1 MQKSSIQY
9 ILKLS
14 IPIFFAN
21 LAIPMVGIIDTAL
34 MGNLGSL
41 SYLSATSV
49 AANLFSMIFWSFG
62 FLRMGTVG
70 MVSQANGRNDYTEIL
85 NIVVRN
91 LLFVLAISITI
102 ILLQNLILS
111 LSLKIF
117 DLSEATRNLYEQY
130 FKIRVYS
137 APGELTLYIITGLFV
152 GLQKTKTSSL
162 AVGFFSILNILLSIV
177 LVTKFDLNIKGVA
190 YGTLFSALITSIIF
204 LIYMFWYLSKYTKI
218 TINFAQIFNLK
229 KIKNIFN
236 INLNIFIRTILLTF
250 SFLWFTYLGTQI
262 GETYVAANFNLKK
275 IKNIFNINLNIFI
288 RTILLTFSFLWFT
301 YLGTQIGENYVA
313 ANAILI
319 NLVFLSA
326 FILDAYAF
334 STEGIVGYSLGKK
347 DLNLFKNIVKNSFIL
362 SSISGL
368 IISIIFFFTNNLV
381 INLMSD
387 INEIRELS
395 SSYAVW
401 LIILPVIS
409 SFCYQFD
416 GIFIGASQTKELR
429 NAMIFSVFSYLL
441 ISILLIKFLFNTGIW
456 ISLCIFMILRA
467 VSLFYYLDKIYL
479 RFRKN

>member
-1 MQKSSIQY
+1 MQKSSIKY

-21 LAIPMVGIIDTAL
+21 LAVPMVSIIDTAL
-34 MGNLGSL
+34 MGNLGNL
-41 SYLSATSV
+41 YYLSATSV

-70 MVSQANGRNDYTEIL
+70 MVSQANGRNDYSEIL
-85 NIVVRN
+85 NIVIQN
-91 LLFVLAISITI
+91 LLFVAVISIII
-102 ILLQNLILS
+102 ILLQNFILN

-117 DLSEATRNLYEQY
+117 DLSETTRDLYEQY
-130 FKIRVYS
+130 FRIRVYS

-152 GLQKTKTSSL
+152 GLQKTKTSSF
-162 AVGFFSILNILLSIV
+162 AVGFFSLLNIIISVV
-177 LVTKFDLNIKGVA
+177 LVIIFDLNIKGVA
-190 YGTLFSALITSIIF
+190 YGTFFSALITSSIF
-204 LIYMFWYLSKYTKI
+204 LFYTFFYLSKFI
-218 TINFAQIFNLK
+218 
-229 KIKNIFN
+229 KIKIDFGQILNLNKIKDIFN
-236 INLNIFIRTILLTF
+236 INLNIFIRTILVTF

-262 GETYVAANFNLKK
+262 GED
-275 IKNIFNINLNIFI
+275 
-288 RTILLTFSFLWFT
+288 
-301 YLGTQIGENYVA
+301 YVA

-347 DLNLFKNIVKNSFIL
+347 NLNLFKNIVKNSFIL
-362 SSISGL
+362 SSLSGL
-368 IISIIFFFTNNLV
+368 IISIIYFFSYEYV

-387 INEIRELS
+387 LEEIRKLS
-395 SSYAVW
+395 SSYVIW
-401 LIILPVIS
+401 LIILPLIS

-429 NAMIFSVFSYLL
+429 NAMVFSVLSYLI
-441 ISILLIKFLFNTGIW
+441 ISIVLTKLLFNDGIW

-467 VSLFYYLDKIYL
+467 LSLFYYLNKIYL
-479 RFRKN
+479 RFKS

>member
-1 MQKSSIQY
+1 MQKSSIKY

-21 LAIPMVGIIDTAL
+21 LAVPMVGIIDTAL
-34 MGNLGSL
+34 MGNLGNL

-70 MVSQANGRNDYTEIL
+70 MVSQASGRNDYSEIL
-85 NIVVRN
+85 NIVIRN
-91 LLFVLAISITI
+91 LLFVTLISIII
-102 ILLQNLILS
+102 ILLQNFILN

-117 DLSEATRNLYEQY
+117 DLSETTRDLYEQY
-130 FKIRVYS
+130 FRIRVCS

-162 AVGFFSILNILLSIV
+162 AVGFFSLLNILISIV
-177 LVTKFDLNIKGVA
+177 LVTIFDLNIKGVA
-190 YGTLFSALITSIIF
+190 YGTLFSGLITSSIF
-204 LIYMFWYLSKYTKI
+204 LFYTFFYLSKFTKI
-218 TINFAQIFNLK
+218 KIDFGQILNLN
-229 KIKNIFN
+229 KIKDIFN

-262 GETYVAANFNLKK
+262 GED
-275 IKNIFNINLNIFI
+275 
-288 RTILLTFSFLWFT
+288 
-301 YLGTQIGENYVA
+301 YVA

-368 IISIIFFFTNNLV
+368 IISIIYFFAYEYV

-387 INEIRELS
+387 LEEIRKLS
-395 SSYAVW
+395 SSYVIW
-401 LIILPVIS
+401 LIILPLIS

-429 NAMIFSVFSYLL
+429 NAMIFSVLSYLI
-441 ISILLIKFLFNTGIW
+441 ISIVLTKLLFNNGIW

-467 VSLFYYLDKIYL
+467 LSLFYYLNKIYL
-479 RFRKN
+479 RFKS

>member
-1 MQKSSIQY
+1 MQKSSIKY

-21 LAIPMVGIIDTAL
+21 LAVPMVGIIDTAL
-34 MGNLGSL
+34 MGNLGNL

-70 MVSQANGRNDYTEIL
+70 MVSQASGRNDYSEIL
-85 NIVVRN
+85 NIVIRN
-91 LLFVLAISITI
+91 LLFVTLISIII
-102 ILLQNLILS
+102 ILLQNFILN

-117 DLSEATRNLYEQY
+117 DLSETTRDLYEQY
-130 FKIRVYS
+130 FRIRVYS

-162 AVGFFSILNILLSIV
+162 AVGFFSLLNILISIV
-177 LVTKFDLNIKGVA
+177 LVTIFDLNIKGVA
-190 YGTLFSALITSIIF
+190 YGTLFSALITSSIF
-204 LIYMFWYLSKYTKI
+204 LFYTFFYLSKFTKI
-218 TINFAQIFNLK
+218 KIDFGQILNLN
-229 KIKNIFN
+229 KIKDIFN

-262 GETYVAANFNLKK
+262 GED
-275 IKNIFNINLNIFI
+275 
-288 RTILLTFSFLWFT
+288 
-301 YLGTQIGENYVA
+301 YVA

-368 IISIIFFFTNNLV
+368 IISIIYFFSHEHV

-387 INEIRELS
+387 LEEIRKLS
-395 SSYAVW
+395 SSYVIW
-401 LIILPVIS
+401 LIILPLIS

-429 NAMIFSVFSYLL
+429 NAMIFSVLSYLI
-441 ISILLIKFLFNTGIW
+441 ISIVLTKLLLNNGIW

-467 VSLFYYLDKIYL
+467 LSLFYYLNKIYL
-479 RFRKN
+479 RFKS

>member
-1 MQKSSIQY
+1 MQKSSIKY

-34 MGNLGSL
+34 MGNLGNL
-41 SYLSATSV
+41 SYLSATSI

-70 MVSQANGRNDYTEIL
+70 MVSQANGRNNYSEIL
-85 NIVVRN
+85 NIVIRN
-91 LLFVLAISITI
+91 ILFVTLISIII
-102 ILLQNLILS
+102 ILLQNFILN

-117 DLSEATRNLYEQY
+117 DLSETTRDLYEQY
-130 FKIRVYS
+130 FRIRVYS

-152 GLQKTKTSSL
+152 GLQKTKISSF
-162 AVGFFSILNILLSIV
+162 AVGFFSLLNILVSIV
-177 LVTKFDLNIKGVA
+177 LVTIFDLNIKGVA
-190 YGTLFSALITSIIF
+190 YGTLFSALITSSIF
-204 LIYMFWYLSKYTKI
+204 LIYMFYYLSKHTKI
-218 TINFAQIFNLK
+218 KINLK
-229 KIKNIFN
+229 QILNFSKIKNIFN

-262 GETYVAANFNLKK
+262 GED
-275 IKNIFNINLNIFI
+275 
-288 RTILLTFSFLWFT
+288 
-301 YLGTQIGENYVA
+301 YVA

-347 DLNLFKNIVKNSFIL
+347 DLSLFKNIVKNSFIL

-368 IISIIFFFTNNLV
+368 IISIIYFFAYEHV

-387 INEIRELS
+387 LEEIRELS
-395 SSYAVW
+395 SSYVIW
-401 LIILPVIS
+401 LIILPLIS

-429 NAMIFSVFSYLL
+429 NAMVFSVLSYLI
-441 ISILLIKFLFNTGIW
+441 ISIILTKLLFNTGIW

-467 VSLFYYLDKIYL
+467 ISLFYYLDKIYL
-479 RFRKN
+479 RFRKS

>member
-1 MQKSSIQY
+1 MQNPSIKY

-21 LAIPMVGIIDTAL
+21 LAIPLVGIIDTGL

-70 MVSQANGRNDYTEIL
+70 LVSQAYGKEDYTEVF

-91 LLFVLAISITI
+91 LVFVLLISFII
-102 ILLQNLILS
+102 ILLQNYIFKLS
-111 LSLKIF
+111 ISIF
-117 DLSEATRNLYEQY
+117 DLSNTTRQFYQDY
-130 FKIRVYS
+130 FQIRIYS

-152 GLQKTKTSSL
+152 GLQKTKISSL
-162 AVGFFSILNILLSIV
+162 AVGLFSILNIILSII

-190 YGTLFSALITSIIF
+190 YGTLISALLISVSF
-204 LIYMFWYLSKYTKI
+204 LSYTFWYLNKISKIKI
-218 TINFAQIFNLK
+218 NVSELINLNKL
-229 KIKNIFN
+229 KNIFN

-250 SFLWFTYLGTQI
+250 SFLWFTYLGSQI
-262 GETYVAANFNLKK
+262 GEDY
-275 IKNIFNINLNIFI
+275 I
-288 RTILLTFSFLWFT
+288 
-301 YLGTQIGENYVA
+301 A

-334 STEGIVGYSLGKK
+334 STEGMVGYSLGKK
-347 DLNLFKNIVKNSFIL
+347 DLSLFKKIVKNSFIL
-362 SSISGL
+362 STLTGL
-368 IISIIFFFTNNLV
+368 IISIVYFFLNKYV
-381 INLMSD
+381 IELMSD
-387 INEIRELS
+387 IETIRNLS

-401 LIILPVIS
+401 LVIMPLIS

-429 NAMIFSVFSYLL
+429 NAMIFSVFSYLAL
-441 ISILLIKFLFNTGIW
+441 SLLLTEIMGNTGIW
-456 ISLCIFMILRA
+456 ISLCLFMILRA
-467 VSLFYYLDKIYL
+467 LSLFYYLDKIYL
-479 RFRKN
+479 RFGN

>member
-70 MVSQANGRNDYTEIL
+70 MVSQANGRNNYTEIL

-218 TINFAQIFNLK
+218 SINFAQIFNLK

-262 GETYVAANFNLKK
+262 GED
-275 IKNIFNINLNIFI
+275 
-288 RTILLTFSFLWFT
+288 
-301 YLGTQIGENYVA
+301 YVA

>member
-21 LAIPMVGIIDTAL
+21 LVIPMVGIIDTTL

-70 MVSQANGRNDYTEIL
+70 MVSQANGRNDYSEIL

-137 APGELTLYIITGLFV
+137 APGELTLFIITGLFV

-218 TINFAQIFNLK
+218 TINFAQIFNLR

-262 GETYVAANFNLKK
+262 GEDF
-275 IKNIFNINLNIFI
+275 
-288 RTILLTFSFLWFT
+288 
-301 YLGTQIGENYVA
+301 VA

-368 IISIIFFFTNNLV
+368 IISIIFLFTNNLV

-387 INEIRELS
+387 IDEIRKLS

-467 VSLFYYLDKIYL
+467 ISLFYYLDKIYL

>member
-1 MQKSSIQY
+1 MQKSSIKY

-21 LAIPMVGIIDTAL
+21 LAVPMVGIIDTAL
-34 MGNLGSL
+34 MGNLGNL

-70 MVSQANGRNDYTEIL
+70 MVSQANGRNDYSEIL
-85 NIVVRN
+85 NIVIRN
-91 LLFVLAISITI
+91 LLFVALISIII
-102 ILLQNLILS
+102 ILLQNFILN

-117 DLSEATRNLYEQY
+117 DLSKNTKDLYEQY
-130 FKIRVYS
+130 FRIRVYS

-152 GLQKTKTSSL
+152 GLQKTKTSSF
-162 AVGFFSILNILLSIV
+162 AVGFFSLLNILISIV
-177 LVTKFDLNIKGVA
+177 LVTIFDLNIKGVA
-190 YGTLFSALITSIIF
+190 YGTFFSALITSSIF
-204 LIYMFWYLSKYTKI
+204 LFYTFFYLSKFTKI
-218 TINFAQIFNLK
+218 KIDFEQILNLNQ
-229 KIKNIFN
+229 IKNIFN

-262 GETYVAANFNLKK
+262 GED
-275 IKNIFNINLNIFI
+275 
-288 RTILLTFSFLWFT
+288 
-301 YLGTQIGENYVA
+301 YVA

-362 SSISGL
+362 SSLSGL
-368 IISIIFFFTNNLV
+368 IISIIYFFAYEYV

-387 INEIRELS
+387 LEEIRKLS
-395 SSYAVW
+395 SSYVIW
-401 LIILPVIS
+401 LIILPLIS

-429 NAMIFSVFSYLL
+429 NAMVFSVMSYLI
-441 ISILLIKFLFNTGIW
+441 ISIVLTKLLFNNGIW

-467 VSLFYYLDKIYL
+467 LSLFYYLNKIYL
-479 RFRKN
+479 RFKS

>member
-1 MQKSSIQY
+1 MQKSSIKY

-21 LAIPMVGIIDTAL
+21 LAIPMVGIIDTTL
-34 MGNLGSL
+34 MGNMGSL
-41 SYLSATSV
+41 YYLSATSV

-70 MVSQANGRNDYTEIL
+70 MVSQANGRNDHSEIL
-85 NIVVRN
+85 NIVFRN
-91 LLFVLAISITI
+91 LLFVITISIII
-102 ILLQNLILS
+102 ILIQNLILN

-117 DLSEATRNLYEQY
+117 DLSEITKDLYEQY
-130 FKIRVYS
+130 FRIRVYS

-152 GLQKTKTSSL
+152 GLQKTKISSF
-162 AVGFFSILNILLSIV
+162 AVGFFSILNILISV
-177 LVTKFDLNIKGVA
+177 ALVTKFDLNIKGVA

-218 TINFAQIFNLK
+218 VIKLSQIFNMK

-236 INLNIFIRTILLTF
+236 INVNIFIRTILLTF
-250 SFLWFTYLGTQI
+250 SFLWFTYLGTQV
-262 GETYVAANFNLKK
+262 GED
-275 IKNIFNINLNIFI
+275 
-288 RTILLTFSFLWFT
+288 
-301 YLGTQIGENYVA
+301 YVA

-347 DLNLFKNIVKNSFIL
+347 DLTLFKNIVRNSFIL

-368 IISIIFFFTNNLV
+368 IISIIFFFTNNFV
-381 INLMSD
+381 IYFMSD
-387 INEIRELS
+387 IDEIRRLS
-395 SSYAVW
+395 SSYVIW
-401 LIILPVIS
+401 LIILPTIS

-416 GIFIGASQTKELR
+416 GIFIGTSQTKELR
-429 NAMIFSVFSYLL
+429 NAMIFSVLVYLL

-467 VSLFYYLDKIYL
+467 VSLFWYLNRIYL
-479 RFRKN
+479 RF

>member
-262 GETYVAANFNLKK
+262 GE
-275 IKNIFNINLNIFI
+275 
-288 RTILLTFSFLWFT
+288 
-301 YLGTQIGENYVA
+301 NYVA

-347 DLNLFKNIVKNSFIL
+347 DFNLFKNIVKNSFIL

>member
-21 LAIPMVGIIDTAL
+21 LAVPMVGIIDTAL
-34 MGNLGSL
+34 MGNLGNL

-70 MVSQANGRNDYTEIL
+70 MVSQANGRNDYSEIL
-85 NIVVRN
+85 NIVIRN
-91 LLFVLAISITI
+91 LLFVALISIII
-102 ILLQNLILS
+102 ILLQNFILN

-117 DLSEATRNLYEQY
+117 DLSKNTKDLYEQY
-130 FKIRVYS
+130 FRIRVYS

-152 GLQKTKTSSL
+152 GLQKTKTSSF
-162 AVGFFSILNILLSIV
+162 AVGFFSLLNILISIV
-177 LVTKFDLNIKGVA
+177 LVAIFDLNIKGVA
-190 YGTLFSALITSIIF
+190 YGTFFSALITSSIF
-204 LIYMFWYLSKYTKI
+204 LFYTFFYLSKFTKI
-218 TINFAQIFNLK
+218 KIDFEQILNLNQ
-229 KIKNIFN
+229 IKNIFN

-262 GETYVAANFNLKK
+262 GED
-275 IKNIFNINLNIFI
+275 
-288 RTILLTFSFLWFT
+288 
-301 YLGTQIGENYVA
+301 YVA

-362 SSISGL
+362 SSLSGL
-368 IISIIFFFTNNLV
+368 IISIIYFFAYEYV

-387 INEIRELS
+387 LEEIRKLS
-395 SSYAVW
+395 SSYVIW
-401 LIILPVIS
+401 LIILPLIS

-429 NAMIFSVFSYLL
+429 NAMVFSVMSYLI
-441 ISILLIKFLFNTGIW
+441 ISIVLTKLLFNNGIW

-467 VSLFYYLDKIYL
+467 LSLFYYLNKIYL
-479 RFRKN
+479 RFKS

>member
-70 MVSQANGRNDYTEIL
+70 MVSQANGRNDCTEIL
-85 NIVVRN
+85 NIVIRN
-91 LLFVLAISITI
+91 LLFVLVISIII

-117 DLSEATRNLYEQY
+117 DLSEATRNLYKQY

-152 GLQKTKTSSL
+152 GLQKTKTSSF
-162 AVGFFSILNILLSIV
+162 AVGFFSILNILISIV

-190 YGTLFSALITSIIF
+190 YGTLFSALI
-204 LIYMFWYLSKYTKI
+204 
-218 TINFAQIFNLK
+218 
-229 KIKNIFN
+229 
-236 INLNIFIRTILLTF
+236 IFIRTILLTF

-262 GETYVAANFNLKK
+262 GED
-275 IKNIFNINLNIFI
+275 
-288 RTILLTFSFLWFT
+288 
-301 YLGTQIGENYVA
+301 YVA

-347 DLNLFKNIVKNSFIL
+347 DLILFKNIVKNSFIL
-362 SSISGL
+362 SSLSGL
-368 IISIIFFFTNNLV
+368 IISVIFFFTYENV

-387 INEIRELS
+387 IKEIRELS
-395 SSYAVW
+395 SSYVIW
-401 LIILPVIS
+401 LIILPLIS

-416 GIFIGASQTKELR
+416 GIFIGVSQTKELR
-429 NAMIFSVFSYLL
+429 NAMMFSVLSYLI
-441 ISILLIKFLFNTGIW
+441 ISIILTKLMFNNGIW
-456 ISLCIFMILRA
+456 ISLCVFMILRA
-467 VSLFYYLDKIYL
+467 ISLFYYLDKIYL
-479 RFRKN
+479 RFRSN

>member
-70 MVSQANGRNDYTEIL
+70 MVSQANGRNNYTEIL

-262 GETYVAANFNLKK
+262 GENF
-275 IKNIFNINLNIFI
+275 
-288 RTILLTFSFLWFT
+288 
-301 YLGTQIGENYVA
+301 VA